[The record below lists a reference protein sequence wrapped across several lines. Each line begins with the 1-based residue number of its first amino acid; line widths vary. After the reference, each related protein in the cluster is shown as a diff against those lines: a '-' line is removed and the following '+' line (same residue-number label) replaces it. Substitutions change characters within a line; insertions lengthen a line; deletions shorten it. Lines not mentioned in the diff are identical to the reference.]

1 MKIPESSLKNILFV
15 QGGAYPDVKKALRQW
30 IDSYADQLEPDAVF
44 KIYKNGHGK
53 HVIQADESLDNMLF
67 YFLVNYINYP
77 EGIEYKVKVEGFTK
91 GTNISKLIG
100 KKLLVVLPDIDT
112 EYDNVLLVTEDNQC
126 YKMDFGGKLT
136 GSSEVRLYREY
147 SFENL
152 GTPEILKVK
161 LKREKKE
168 QNEGYEKID
177 TRFKWITA
185 SIIVAHLLN
194 LLILGPFSVGGDFSF
209 EDVLGFLFIATS
221 LWFYMDYKML
231 RDLRGYLKCMVLAI
245 GGLIYWYLISLIN
258 PMNSHKNLGNLLV
271 FTPLVLLSLQWPLR
285 MLYILLLK
293 REPIV
298 DRRPEKFVDM
308 IYSMIL
314 LLGSMFLSF
323 GLGSLINGAN

>member
-1 MKIPESSLKNILFV
+1 MFV

-67 YFLVNYINYP
+67 YFLVNYMSYP

-91 GTNISKLIG
+91 GTKISKLIG
-100 KKLLVVLPDIDT
+100 KKMLVVLPDIDK
-112 EYDNVLLVTEDNQC
+112 EYDNVLLVMEDNQC

-136 GSSEVRLYREY
+136 GSSEVRLYREH

-168 QNEGYEKID
+168 RDEGYEKID
-177 TRFKWITA
+177 TRFKWITT

-194 LLILGPFSVGGDFSF
+194 LLILGPLSVGGAFSF
-209 EDVLGFLFIATS
+209 EEVLGLLFIVTS
-221 LWFYMDYKML
+221 IWFYVDYKML
-231 RDLRGYLKCMVLAI
+231 RDIRAYLKCMVLAF

-258 PMNSHKNLGNLLV
+258 PMSSQKNAGSFLV
-271 FTPLVLLSLQWPLR
+271 FTPLILLFLQWPLR
-285 MLYILLLK
+285 MLYTQLFK
-293 REPIV
+293 REPVV
-298 DRRPEKFVDM
+298 DNKPEKFADM

-314 LLGSMFLSF
+314 FLGSMVISMS
-323 GLGSLINGAN
+323 LGSLINGAN